1 MCTES
6 LELISMTQSGHAEFN
21 LLIIPTTK

>member
-6 LELISMTQSGHAEFN
+6 LVLISMTQSGHAEFN